1 MINIVYIDD
10 EMFSTQGSL
19 YEDISDVWKYNL
31 KDVNSEFNLFLFDD
45 VEKCINKLKL
55 LGNNTVLILDI
66 RMELINTDGATVL
79 KEIRKSQITFPVIGY
94 SANKNNDKN
103 DIYLIPLL
111 ENDLFDY
118 VLKNP
123 SDFSELVNSI
133 NKAIDKFKD
142 NIPLELTEAL
152 NEYIERHPELK
163 DSKIFVKKYSENK
176 EIPFSEIVEQIFK
189 GTKFGKNYQKAMYK
203 LAIED
208 LLDKKK
214 VIHE

>member
-10 EMFSTQGSL
+10 EMFSTQGST
-19 YEDISDVWKYNL
+19 YEDISDMWKYKL
-31 KDVNSEFNLFLFDD
+31 KGINSEVNLFLFDNVKECMD
-45 VEKCINKLKL
+45 KLKQ
-55 LGNNTVLILDI
+55 LGNNTVIILDI

-79 KEIRKSQITFPVIGY
+79 KKIREKQITFPVIGY
-94 SANKNNDKN
+94 SANKNTSRNDS
-103 DIYLIPLL
+103 YLIPLL

-118 VLKNP
+118 ILKNAA
-123 SDFSELVNSI
+123 DFSELVSSI

-142 NIPLELTEAL
+142 NIPFELTEAL

-176 EIPFSEIVEQIFK
+176 EIAFSEIAEEIFK
-189 GTKFGKNYQKAMYK
+189 GTHFGKNYQKAMYK
-203 LAIED
+203 LTIED

-214 VIHE
+214 VIDE

>member
-10 EMFSTQGSL
+10 EMFSTQGSS
-19 YEDISDVWKYNL
+19 YEDISDVWKHNL
-31 KDVNSEFNLFLFDD
+31 KDVNSELNLFLFDN
-45 VEKCINKLKL
+45 VNECINKLKL
-55 LGNNTVLILDI
+55 LGNNTVIILDI

-79 KEIRKSQITFPVIGY
+79 KEIRENRITFPVIGY
-94 SANKNNDKN
+94 SANKNTDKN
-103 DIYLIPLL
+103 DTYLIPLL

-118 VLKNP
+118 VLKNAA
-123 SDFSELVNSI
+123 DFSELVNSI
-133 NKAIDKFKD
+133 NKAIEKFKD

-176 EIPFSEIVEQIFK
+176 EISFSEIAEEIFK
-189 GTKFGKNYQKAMYK
+189 GTHFGKNYQKAMYK
-203 LAIED
+203 LTIED

-214 VIHE
+214 VIDE

>member
-1 MINIVYIDD
+1 M
-10 EMFSTQGSL
+10 
-19 YEDISDVWKYNL
+19 
-31 KDVNSEFNLFLFDD
+31 
-45 VEKCINKLKL
+45 
-55 LGNNTVLILDI
+55 
-66 RMELINTDGATVL
+66 
-79 KEIRKSQITFPVIGY
+79 
-94 SANKNNDKN
+94 
-103 DIYLIPLL
+103 IPLL

-163 DSKIFVKKYSENK
+163 DSKIFVKKYFENK